1 MATPTLAAALEERTQ
16 QLGRALLDEAAR
28 YWPGPAERIED
39 WLLTHAVS
47 DHRFRDRL
55 LRYMDVLAALDHDSS
70 GREAKRLAREYFGD
84 SFPDL
89 PRGLRWLLRLARS
102 EHLPAPVVG
111 ETARRSA
118 EVFARRFITPPGV
131 ETVTRTIEYLAGLG
145 RLPSFDLLGEAV
157 LSEREADAYVEG
169 YLRLIEQLAAHPSA
183 GARAATGNAAL
194 QVSLK
199 LSSLTSHFTPVDP
212 EGSVRRVLP
221 RLLTVAHAAR
231 QAGVSLTVDMEQYA
245 YRDLTWEA
253 FQRAFGTGG
262 AGGTGGTGGEFGD
275 WGDVGIVLQGYLRD
289 APAQAEAYA
298 RFALERPAPMQVRLV
313 KGAYWDYETIVAA
326 ANRWPAPVLTM
337 KHATDWRFERLLER
351 LIEAPGIR
359 LAVASHNARA
369 HAYAEAV
376 REHVGLP
383 PGAIEHQTLFRTA
396 EGTSRALAALGWSE
410 RDYVPVGELLPGMAY
425 LVRRVLENSSQA
437 GFLLQSRAG
446 VAPEDLLRAPREPEP
461 PSTEPAEE
469 RASFERA
476 AAAPWHDPAFRA
488 RFDEVLARTRR
499 EWGTHVPLEAGG
511 QPLPHADTREVFSPS
526 YPRELSGPPVG
537 RIDSAG
543 LEATERAIEVAR
555 AGQPAWAALDVR
567 ERGAVLR
574 RAAHLLEERDAEFA
588 AWIVHEGGRDRADA
602 FAEVEEAI
610 DYLRYYAAE
619 AERLVGEHLV
629 GEQGAAVRPRG
640 VVGVIPPWNFSLAI
654 PAGMTAA
661 ALATGNAAI
670 LKPAE
675 QTPLIA
681 SRLVGVL
688 HEAGVPRDA
697 LVCLPGEGEVVG
709 DRLATDP
716 GVAMVAFTGSRAVGT
731 HLHEVVANVELTDG
745 GVKGLVAEMGGKNA
759 VLVFAD
765 ADLDEA
771 IEGVIRSA
779 FGHAGQK
786 CSAAS
791 RVLVAAPV
799 FEGFCARLVEAARSL
814 EVGPADAPSTRVNPI
829 VSREALER
837 LLEAAA
843 RVREEGRVL
852 LDRFD
857 EPQASAPDA
866 LLAGPLIVELSAEQ
880 ALRARTALEE
890 LFGPI
895 LVVVPFEDEAQ
906 AYAIANA
913 VPYALT
919 AGVYSR
925 SPRTIER
932 AARAVEAGT
941 IYVNRPTTG
950 ARVAIEPFG
959 GFEFSGTGPKAGG
972 ADYLWA
978 FLERSDGGSGATG
991 ATGAT
996 GDTGSPIVAAEAPA
1010 ECVAALEGL
1019 ARRWD
1024 APIEARIEIIER
1036 AAMLLGQQ
1044 AGPRGAVEVGQL
1056 FAVAQSARR
1065 ELAASQPTLQ
1075 VPGQRTTLHYDVPRG
1090 RVLVHGR
1097 SGEATMWL
1105 GSVLVAGN
1113 AALAARTPEVE
1124 SAARALLEAG
1134 VPPEVL
1140 ALVEASPGAL
1150 VRLAGRADVDGAV
1163 VDADRALARGLARAL
1178 GPTPDG
1184 ARGLRALLSPLDGAR
1199 PGEAGF
1205 ARRFAWPRVVAVRT
1219 LRHGAD
1225 LAIEEAGDASEAG
1238 RGRSGGHRVE
1248 PATPRAIR

>member
-1 MATPTLAAALEERTQ
+1 MAIPTLAASLEARTQ

-28 YWPGPAERIED
+28 YRPGPAERIED

-84 SFPDL
+84 SFPEL

-131 ETVTRTIEYLAGLG
+131 ATVSQTIEYLAGLG

-169 YLRLIEQLAAHPSA
+169 YLRLIAQLAAHPSVS
-183 GARAATGNAAL
+183 ARAVTGNAAL

-212 EGSVRRVLP
+212 EGSVQRVLP
-221 RLLTVAHAAR
+221 RLITIARAAR
-231 QAGVSLTVDMEQYA
+231 QAGVSLTVDMEQHA

-253 FQRAFGTGG
+253 FQRAFGS
-262 AGGTGGTGGEFGD
+262 GGEFGD
-275 WGDVGIVLQGYLRD
+275 WGDVGIVLQGYLVD
-289 APAQAEAYA
+289 APVQAEAYA
-298 RFALERPAPMQVRLV
+298 RFALQRPAPFQVRLV

-326 ANRWPAPVLTM
+326 ANRWAPPVLTM

-351 LIEAPGIR
+351 LLEAPGIR
-359 LAVASHNARA
+359 LAVASHNVRA

-383 PGAIEHQTLFRTA
+383 AGAIEHQTLFRTA

-437 GFLLQSRAG
+437 GFLLQRRAG
-446 VAPEDLLRAPREPEP
+446 VSPEALLRPPREPEP
-461 PSTEPAEE
+461 PSTAPAEE
-469 RASFERA
+469 RASFARA
-476 AAAPWHDPAFRA
+476 AAAPWHDPEFRA
-488 RFDEVLARTRR
+488 RFEAALARTRR

-511 QPLPHADTREVFSPS
+511 QPLPHAGTDEVFSPS
-526 YPRELSGPPVG
+526 YPAALGGPPVG

-555 AGQPAWAALDVR
+555 AGQPAWAALDAR
-567 ERGAVLR
+567 ARASVLR
-574 RAAHLLEERDAEFA
+574 RAADLLEARDAECA

-619 AERLVGEHLV
+619 AERLAREH
-629 GEQGAAVRPRG
+629 GAAVRPRG
-640 VVGVIPPWNFSLAI
+640 VVAVIPPWNFSLAI

-688 HEAGVPRDA
+688 HEAGVPRDV
-697 LVCLPGEGEVVG
+697 LVCLPGAGEVVG
-709 DRLATDP
+709 ARLATHP
-716 GVAMVAFTGSRAVGT
+716 GVAMIAFTGSRAVGT
-731 HLHEVVANVELTDG
+731 HLHEVVAGVALTDG

-765 ADLDEA
+765 ADIDEA

-791 RVLVAAPV
+791 RVLVAAPILEA
-799 FEGFCARLVEAARSL
+799 FSARLVEAARSL

-829 VSREALER
+829 VSHEALER
-837 LLEAAA
+837 LIEAARLA
-843 RVREEGRVL
+843 TAEGRVL

-857 EPQASAPDA
+857 EPRARAPEA
-866 LLAGPLIVELSAEQ
+866 LLAGPLIVALTAEQ
-880 ALRARTALEE
+880 ALHARSALEE

-895 LVVVPFEDEAQ
+895 LVVVPFEDEAE

-932 AARAVEAGT
+932 ASRAIEAGT

-959 GFEFSGTGPKAGG
+959 GFKWSGTGPKAGG
-972 ADYLWA
+972 VDYLWA
-978 FLERSDGGSGATG
+978 FLERSDRRAEGRSTSNAEPGSEL
-991 ATGAT
+991 
-996 GDTGSPIVAAEAPA
+996 GSEPTSEHL
-1010 ECVAALEGL
+1010 AALRGL
-1019 ARRWD
+1019 ASCWD
-1024 APIEARIEIIER
+1024 APVEERIGRIER
-1036 AAMLLGQQ
+1036 AAMLLGQR
-1044 AGPRGAVEVGQL
+1044 AGHQDGHQDGVEAGRL
-1056 FAVAQSARR
+1056 YAVAQSARR
-1065 ELAASQPTLQ
+1065 ELAASQPTVQ
-1075 VPGQRTTLHYDVPRG
+1075 VPGQRTTLRHDVPRG
-1090 RVLVHGR
+1090 RALVHCTTA
-1097 SGEATMWL
+1097 EAATWL
-1105 GSVLVAGN
+1105 GSVIAAGN
-1113 AALAARTPEVE
+1113 AALVVRTPAVE
-1124 SAARALLEAG
+1124 PAARALLDAG

-1140 ALVEASPGAL
+1140 ALIEASPGAL
-1150 VRLAGRADVDGAV
+1150 PPLAARPEVDCAV
-1163 VDADRALARGLARAL
+1163 VDTAGALATGVARAL
-1178 GPTPDG
+1178 GPAPEG
-1184 ARGLRALLSPLDGAR
+1184 ARGPRALISPLDGAR

-1225 LAIEEAGDASEAG
+1225 LALEEARDE
-1238 RGRSGGHRVE
+1238 RSG
-1248 PATPRAIR
+1248 PPS